1 MIKGRLKISLLLFS
15 QYVHYMKYVI
25 PYAIIIILLFT
36 CFYMWKNPEIKT
48 IETIKIERDT
58 ITLRDTMRIPYPVY
72 DTVYTHS
79 IDTVYLPSED
89 TTMVLQ
95 HQTKIYED
103 STYKAQI
110 SGYNPSLDWIET
122 YNNTKYIYEEKV
134 VQIEQKQPLFEF
146 KPSVG
151 IGYGL
156 INNKIDI
163 YVGGSLQIN
172 INRNG
177 KH

>member
-1 MIKGRLKISLLLFS
+1 
-15 QYVHYMKYVI
+15 MKYL
-25 PYAIIIILLFT
+25 PYVIILILIVT
-36 CFYMWKNPEIKT
+36 CFYQWKNPEIQT

-58 ITLRDTMRIPYPVY
+58 ITLRDTVYIEKPVY
-72 DTVYTHS
+72 KTVYTHS
-79 IDTVYLPSED
+79 TDTVYLQSED

-134 VQIEQKQPLFEF
+134 VTVEQKQPLFEF

-151 IGYGL
+151 LGWGITT
-156 INNKIDI
+156 KKPDI
-163 YVGGSLQIN
+163 WVGGSLTVN
-172 INRNG
+172 INR
-177 KH
+177 KKK

>member
-1 MIKGRLKISLLLFS
+1 MKYLSYVIILGLLF
-15 QYVHYMKYVI
+15 V
-25 PYAIIIILLFT
+25 
-36 CFYMWKNPEIKT
+36 CFYQWKNQEIKT

-79 IDTVYLPSED
+79 TDTVYLPSED

-122 YNNTKYIYEEKV
+122 YNNTKYIKNGETIGKRDFS
-134 VQIEQKQPLFEF
+134 KANF
-146 KPSVG
+146 KLDVLDISM
-151 IGYGL
+151 GL
-156 INNKIDI
+156 TIH
-163 YVGGSLQIN
+163 L
-172 INRNG
+172 
-177 KH
+177 

>member
-1 MIKGRLKISLLLFS
+1 MKNILL
-15 QYVHYMKYVI
+15 YVV
-25 PYAIIIILLFT
+25 IILLLIT
-36 CFYMWKNPEIKT
+36 CFYQWKNPEIQT

-58 ITLRDTMRIPYPVY
+58 ITLRDTIYIPYPEV

-79 IDTVYLPSED
+79 TDTVYLPSED

-146 KPSVG
+146 RPSVG

-156 INNKIDI
+156 LTNNVDI
-163 YVGGSLQIN
+163 YIGGSLQIN
-172 INRNG
+172 LNRNG
-177 KH
+177 KYKH